1 MAAPIIFAIQGVAIF
16 IGFFLFVSLANI
28 YVLVWAL
35 GEWGLIDTSWQDEFV
50 GSLWGW
56 TDDFAILNLFN
67 DLLAI
72 PF

>member
-1 MAAPIIFAIQGVAIF
+1 MAAPIIFAIQGMAVF
-16 IGFFLFVSLANI
+16 FGFLLWVGLANVYI
-28 YVLVWAL
+28 VIWAL
-35 GEWGLIDTSWQDEFV
+35 GEWEVIDSSWQDEFV

-67 DLLAI
+67 DLLSI

>member
-1 MAAPIIFAIQGVAIF
+1 MAAPIIFAIGGIA
-16 IGFFLFVSLANI
+16 FFFSFGLFVSFLNTYI
-28 YVLVWAL
+28 LIWAL
-35 GEWGLIDTSWQDEFV
+35 GEWGVIDSSWQEEFV

>member
-16 IGFFLFVSLANI
+16 IGIFLFVSLANI